1 MDSVSKTYCGNV
13 LVVSHLVVLQEKAS
27 RIDRIV
33 TEHQLFSQGLKELQ
47 NWVVDT
53 SHMLQTY
60 CAPTADKNVLD
71 SRMIKLEVKSPWYFS
86 ELVTNLNTLYSS
98 VINACMTV
106 APGLAD
112 CSSGE
117 GDPAEDVNHKRRVS
131 SEKHLS

>member
-1 MDSVSKTYCGNV
+1 MDSIC
-13 LVVSHLVVLQEKAS
+13 LVTCCVCLMVLQEKAS

-71 SRMIKLEVKSPWYFS
+71 SRMIKLEVYQ
-86 ELVTNLNTLYSS
+86 VTI
-98 VINACMTV
+98 VFQ
-106 APGLAD
+106 
-112 CSSGE
+112 
-117 GDPAEDVNHKRRVS
+117 K
-131 SEKHLS
+131 

>member
-1 MDSVSKTYCGNV
+1 MA
-13 LVVSHLVVLQEKAS
+13 LQEKAS

-47 NWVVDT
+47 NWVADT

-60 CAPTADKNVLD
+60 CTPTVDKNVLD
-71 SRMIKLEVKSPWYFS
+71 SRMIKLEVFYRIDYQFEYPLLECNKPMCDW
-86 ELVTNLNTLYSS
+86 
-98 VINACMTV
+98 IV

-117 GDPAEDVNHKRRVS
+117 RDPA
-131 SEKHLS
+131 

>member
-1 MDSVSKTYCGNV
+1 MFIIQACLLYV
-13 LVVSHLVVLQEKAS
+13 LCTKLFKNLHEIISLSYFKLTSQKPWMVTSRLVVLQEKAS

-71 SRMIKLEVKSPWYFS
+71 SRMIKLEV
-86 ELVTNLNTLYSS
+86 
-98 VINACMTV
+98 
-106 APGLAD
+106 
-112 CSSGE
+112 
-117 GDPAEDVNHKRRVS
+117 
-131 SEKHLS
+131 